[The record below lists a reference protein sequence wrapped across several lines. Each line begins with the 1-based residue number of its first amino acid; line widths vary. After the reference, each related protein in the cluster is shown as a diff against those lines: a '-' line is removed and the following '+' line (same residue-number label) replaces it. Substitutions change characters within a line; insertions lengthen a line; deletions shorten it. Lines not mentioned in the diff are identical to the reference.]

1 MPGKAQTTGASVSR
15 PLYSRDR
22 IQHAAGRAGAATASP
37 RSAQAACVP
46 APLGR
51 VQGAPAIL
59 SVKAPFAGRRGLF
72 GAAAPGRGVGGRA
85 RRRRGPSCRAV
96 RFLREEPGVQTVGT
110 SGVCAAGTWVCD
122 LQDVFLTCLKQ
133 TTQF

>member
-1 MPGKAQTTGASVSR
+1 M
-15 PLYSRDR
+15 
-22 IQHAAGRAGAATASP
+22 
-37 RSAQAACVP
+37 
-46 APLGR
+46 
-51 VQGAPAIL
+51 L

-72 GAAAPGRGVGGRA
+72 GAAAPGRGVGGRG

-122 LQDVFLTCLKQ
+122 LQDVFFNMLK
-133 TTQF
+133 TDHTVLKTF